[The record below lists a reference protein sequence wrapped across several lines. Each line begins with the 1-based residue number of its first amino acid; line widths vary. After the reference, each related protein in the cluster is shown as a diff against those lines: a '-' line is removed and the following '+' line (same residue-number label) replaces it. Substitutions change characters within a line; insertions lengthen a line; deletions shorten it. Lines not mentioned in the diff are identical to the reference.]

1 MQSILMDFAT
11 GMFIFM
17 SVAFAP
23 ALVGMIVWA
32 TS

>member
-1 MQSILMDFAT
+1 MQSTLTDLAT

-23 ALVGMIVWA
+23 ALVGMLVWVA
-32 TS
+32 Y